1 MRLAKKLFDM
11 TILGKLYSIVGETHP
26 SESKADYD
34 IRLDANDI
42 IFKAHFPNEPILPG
56 ACITQMVLELYER
69 WTGRNADISRIGN
82 LKFLSAISPAEET
95 ELTVS
100 IEKADTNDQT
110 DRIKAS
116 ITHAAICHAKMSMD
130 IIYH

>member
-1 MRLAKKLFDM
+1 MRLAKKLYDM
-11 TILGKLYSIVGETHP
+11 TILGNLYSIVGETHHG
-26 SESKADYD
+26 ESKVDYV

-56 ACITQMVLELYER
+56 ACITQMVLELYQR

-82 LKFLSAISPAEET
+82 LKFLSAISPAEVS
-95 ELTVS
+95 ELTIS
-100 IEKADTNDQT
+100 IETSDTNNQT

-116 ITHAAICHAKMSMD
+116 ITHAAICHAKMSME